1 VSVPKAATR
10 SVNAVVDAYETWRDK
25 RGISSQQRSAALGAL
40 STFIHA
46 MGWTRLVQDELEQRC
61 RGRR

>member
-1 VSVPKAATR
+1 MIT
-10 SVNAVVDAYETWRDK
+10 
-25 RGISSQQRSAALGAL
+25 ALGAL

-46 MGWTRLVQDELEQRC
+46 MGWTSTVQDELEQQS

>member
-1 VSVPKAATR
+1 MIAEPNKAF
-10 SVNAVVDAYETWRDK
+10 NAVVDAYETWRDK

-46 MGWTRLVQDELEQRC
+46 MGWTSSVQDELEQRS

>member
-1 VSVPKAATR
+1 MSSDAKQAFD
-10 SVNAVVDAYETWRDK
+10 AVVQAYETWRDK
-25 RGISSQQRSAALGAL
+25 RGISRQERSAALGAL

-46 MGWTRLVQDELEQRC
+46 MGWTSSVQDELEQRS